1 MYNTL
6 DAKQRE
12 NLHAKL
18 LMTVAAIEEEVD
30 SRKQFTSLEKF
41 GQRNSEI

>member
-12 NLHAKL
+12 NLHSKL

-30 SRKQFTSLEKF
+30 NRKQFTNLDKL